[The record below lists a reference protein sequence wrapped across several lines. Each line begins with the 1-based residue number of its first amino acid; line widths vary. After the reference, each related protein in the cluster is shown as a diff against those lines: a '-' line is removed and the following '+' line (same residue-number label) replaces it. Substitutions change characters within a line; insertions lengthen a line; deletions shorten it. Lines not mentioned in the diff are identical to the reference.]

1 MDRRE
6 CSIVWSALTV
16 LFCISALSILCQS
29 VCLSACLSVCLDY
42 FMFYNFM
49 NVTFADEDW
58 IVRNMCPEEYV
69 ICSRFD
75 YAFSKIQC
83 KAVFLMIAVRVVF
96 VL

>member
-1 MDRRE
+1 
-6 CSIVWSALTV
+6 
-16 LFCISALSILCQS
+16 
-29 VCLSACLSVCLDY
+29 
-42 FMFYNFM
+42 M